1 MPSTELVT
9 AEEATPRRVPRNL
22 KLRLVAMMRPRR
34 GTHRV
39 WDRMASLERQ
49 LQDTRALNLTLTRQ
63 LDESHAETLEV
74 RHELDV
80 ANLRVANLEVQLRH
94 AINACEANSA
104 PVSFEFQKLDSG
116 PRDAVDTPTYPVP
129 VAELVIPDEDEED
142 EKVSDD
148 TRRPLTDTV
157 PVPVITHA
165 PSWAETTEMPVIRA
179 EARNRV
185 LHADQSSTGTF
196 RVTTSPFASHSPT
209 GFPGGRLR

>member
-9 AEEATPRRVPRNL
+9 AEEATPRRLPRNL
-22 KLRLVAMMRPRR
+22 KLRLAAMMRPRR

-49 LQDTRALNLTLTRQ
+49 LQDTRALNVALAHQ

-74 RHELDV
+74 RHALDV

-94 AINACEANSA
+94 AVSACEANSA
-104 PVSFEFQKLDSG
+104 PVSFEFQKLESG

-129 VAELVIPDEDEED
+129 VAELVIPDEDD
-142 EKVSDD
+142 EKVSDG

-157 PVPVITHA
+157 PVPVITHV

-185 LHADQSSTGTF
+185 LHTDQSSTGTF
-196 RVTTSPFASHSPT
+196 RITTSPFAGHSPT
-209 GFPGGRLR
+209 GFPGGQPH